1 MQSEG
6 QGPGRGRPAAASPGG
21 VASERVGAGFPGADA
36 QRLLDR
42 RDEDLAVAD
51 LAGMG
56 GLLDGL
62 DGALDLAVVD
72 HDLDLHLGQETH
84 QVLGPAIDLGLA
96 LLSAETLDFAHR
108 QARHANAGQG
118 VAHLVELE
126 RLDDGGH
133 EFHTFPLLPLR
144 HAPTDWRLASAA
156 SISGAKNGPARED
169 RRARSNRPDTE
180 AAAEGNQGGSRFPNA
195 MDQAADRVSAPVP
208 RAG

>member
-1 MQSEG
+1 MESDSQQLDQSLLR
-6 QGPGRGRPAAASPGG
+6 QAPRPAGF
-21 VASERVGAGFPGADA
+21 ASERVGAGFSGTDA

-51 LAGMG
+51 LAGVR

-62 DGALDLAVVD
+62 DGPLGLGVVD
-72 HDLDLHLGQETH
+72 HDLYLTLGQETN

-118 VAHLVELE
+118 VAHLVELA

-133 EFHTFPLLPLR
+133 DIHTFPLLPLR
-144 HAPTDWRLASAA
+144 HAPTDCRQAS
-156 SISGAKNGPARED
+156 P
-169 RRARSNRPDTE
+169 
-180 AAAEGNQGGSRFPNA
+180 
-195 MDQAADRVSAPVP
+195 
-208 RAG
+208 